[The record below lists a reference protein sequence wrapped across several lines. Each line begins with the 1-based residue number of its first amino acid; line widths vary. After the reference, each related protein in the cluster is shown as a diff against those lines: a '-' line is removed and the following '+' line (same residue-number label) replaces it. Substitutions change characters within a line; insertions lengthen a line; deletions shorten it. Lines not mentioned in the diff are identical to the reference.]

1 MTHLITGNKF
11 DPTADVPDLSHK
23 VYIVTG
29 GTAGIGFGISAHILQ
44 HNPAKLY
51 LLSKKEAHGQEAQK
65 KLEEYGDVNK
75 VEFIQCDFEDL
86 KQVDQVAKN
95 LAKLERLDALVCNA
109 GLGVGLYYET
119 GDGIDSHMQVNHF
132 AQFHLMMTLLPVLQK
147 TSNSRLVVQSSDLH
161 RAAPSSIKF
170 ASLEEIN
177 TDIGPTY
184 LYNRTKLAGILTVRA
199 LVRRLK
205 SPSPWANATHPGAV
219 DTDQP
224 QQAIDAYGIVGKI
237 GAMASKP
244 FMNDPVSQGCRP
256 ALFAATAEAVVTEE
270 IQGQYIIPD
279 RKVSEPSSQA
289 QDEQLG
295 EQLWKLTLKVLEQ
308 KLGSLPY
315 SNF

>member
-1 MTHLITGNKF
+1 MTSLITGNKF
-11 DPTADVPDLSHK
+11 DPNNDVPDLSHK

-44 HNPAKLY
+44 HKPAKLY
-51 LLSKKEAHGQEAQK
+51 LLSKKEGHGQEAQK
-65 KLEEYGDVNK
+65 KLEEYGDVNN

-86 KQVDQVAKN
+86 KQVDEVAKD
-95 LAKLERLDALVCNA
+95 LAKLDRLDALVCNA
-109 GLGVGLYYET
+109 GLGVGKYYET

-132 AQFHLMMTLLPVLQK
+132 SQFHLLMKLLPVLQK
-147 TSNSRLVVQSSDLH
+147 TPNSRLVIQSSELH

-177 TDIGPTY
+177 TDIGPSY

-205 SPSPWANATHPGAV
+205 SPGLWVNATHPGAV

-224 QQAIDAYGIVGKI
+224 QQAIEAYGTLGKI

-244 FMNDPVSQGCRP
+244 FMKDPVDEGCRP
-256 ALFAATAEAVVTEE
+256 ALFAATADAVVTEK

-279 RKVSEPSSQA
+279 RKVTEPSSQA
-289 QDEQLG
+289 KDEQLG
-295 EQLWKLTLKVLEQ
+295 EELWKLTIQILEQ

-315 SNF
+315 STL